1 MDSTTPE
8 FIEAVS
14 SGAHALNIRADE
26 ISRDPLFMGNDSV
39 AKILQTAVESSRQQ
53 AAMLQDW
60 CKRRSPASGG
70 ADGG

>member
-1 MDSTTPE
+1 MISITPE

-14 SGAHALNIRADE
+14 SGANALNVRADE

-39 AKILQTAVESSRQQ
+39 GKILRTAVERSRQQ

-60 CKRRSPASGG
+60 CGRATGNTFSEQK
-70 ADGG
+70 